1 MAIND
6 THRDYEKWQGAW
18 RRIRHAV
25 AGEDAV
31 KDAEMEHLPKPS
43 GQDLMD
49 YHGYLQRAMYYGAT
63 GRTVQGLVG
72 AIFRKAP
79 MIDVP
84 ERMRKHTYNITLTG
98 VDLETFAKSAAEE
111 VLTMGRYGVLVD
123 RSTDENNRPY
133 FRGYEAECITNWR
146 TRNINGVVK
155 LDQVVLYEEMETP
168 SDDGFGTEYRHSY
181 RVLMLDDDGL
191 YEVRVYVETKNEKGE
206 NGYALVEQYTPTRRG
221 ERLDY
226 IPFQFVSPNTLTPD
240 CEKSPILDLVNVNMS
255 HYRTTADLE
264 QGNYLTSQP
273 TPYIT
278 GVRAEDASDYTIGS
292 GTLWLLPTDS
302 QVGMLEYR
310 GAGLSFL
317 ENSLQRKQAMMAML
331 GARMLEEGK
340 RAAEAAETIRLRGS
354 GESSVLSNIS
364 STVSSALSQCLVWFA
379 DWEGLKA
386 EPVVQLNRDFMDSRM
401 GAQELTALVAAWQN
415 GAMPLDDLLYN
426 LQRGEMLRPDY
437 SLEEFKELLTTGV
450 MQGVIP
456 AQEAIELE
464 ADDEG
469 DEPEAED
476 EQQQAAS

>member
-1 MAIND
+1 MAISD
-6 THRDYEKWQGAW
+6 THRDYMEWQTAW

-25 AGEDAV
+25 SGEDAV

-49 YHGYLQRAMYYGAT
+49 YHGYLQRAMFYGAT

-72 AIFRKAP
+72 AVFRKTP

-84 ERMRKHTYNITLTG
+84 ERMRLPMKNVTLTG
-98 VDLETFAKSAAEE
+98 IDLETFAKTCAEE
-111 VLTMGRYGVLVD
+111 VLTLGRFGVLVD

-133 FRGYEAECITNWR
+133 FRGYASEAIHNWR
-146 TRNINGVVK
+146 TRNIDGVVK

-168 SDDGFGTEYRHSY
+168 ADDGFGTAYKDGY
-181 RVLMLDDDGL
+181 RVLMLDDLGF

-206 NGYALVEQYTPTRRG
+206 SGFSLVEQYQPSFRG

-226 IPFQFVSPNTLTPD
+226 IPFQFISPTTLTPD

-278 GVRAEDASDYTIGS
+278 GVRADDVSDYTIGS

-310 GAGLSFL
+310 GAGLTFL
-317 ENSLQRKQAMMAML
+317 ENSLNRKQAMMAML
-331 GARMLEEGK
+331 GARMLEETKKG
-340 RAAEAAETIRLRGS
+340 AEAAETVRLRGS

-364 STVSSALSQCLVWFA
+364 GTVSAGLTQCLQWFS
-379 DWEGLKA
+379 DWEGLNA
-386 EPVVQLNRDFMDSRM
+386 EPVIQLNRDFMDSRM
-401 GAQELTALVAAWQN
+401 GAQELGALVGAWQS
-415 GAMPLDDLLYN
+415 GAIPLDDLLYN

-437 SLEEFKELLTTGV
+437 SIDEFKDLLETGV
-450 MQGVIP
+450 MQGAMPIAEEEPTPDEV
-456 AQEAIELE
+456 EL
-464 ADDEG
+464 
-469 DEPEAED
+469 
-476 EQQQAAS
+476 QLIK